1 MASRGERDP
10 VPGAVVARLLRRM
23 VPPPEKVILFG
34 SRAAGGGG
42 EDGDYDILVVAATE
56 LDVFERISFVR
67 SLLTDVYAPLDLL
80 VVTPEE
86 YRRYATWKG
95 NVVREAALHG
105 RTLHE
110 AA

>member
-1 MASRGERDP
+1 MVLGGDGDP
-10 VPGAVVARLLRRM
+10 VLGTIVARLVGGM

-34 SRAAGGGG
+34 SRVGGAGA
-42 EDGDYDILVVAATE
+42 DSDYDILVVAGTE

-67 SLLTDVYAPLDLL
+67 SLLIDVHAALDIL

-86 YRRYATWKG
+86 FRRYATWKG